1 MANETTSLFGSL
13 PESQT
18 NDGKIIL
25 HTNAG
30 ASQSTLTLSEII
42 SESGGGGGASGGNP
56 YTKVTVTAGTAYRNG
71 RTQWCRVEAWG
82 ADDYATDAFD
92 QDVTIANNTY
102 SIVSG
107 FIGYE
112 DRSDTDIWGVPQYST
127 YGNAYQLDTLKIK
140 LPANTE
146 FPMAVVEFEVGSS
159 DNYEDTASLEN
170 IEVYVGTTKLTRLY
184 DHPYFAKTVVASRQS
199 DNSLMLNSDITQID
213 TMYKASLKG
222 SSLSENHLDLYSGD
236 IDNGHGIKVQ
246 VHIFGNGFRVQVS
259 DPAYVS

>member
-25 HTNAG
+25 HTDNG
-30 ASQSTLTLSEII
+30 AERSSIALSELV
-42 SESGGGGGASGGNP
+42 GGGGGGGTGGNP

-71 RTQWCRVEAWG
+71 KTQWCRSENWG
-82 ADDYATDAFD
+82 LDDYKTDAFD
-92 QDVTIANNTY
+92 QDVTIENNTY

-112 DRSDTDIWGVPQYST
+112 DRSNTDIWGAPQYST
-127 YGNAYQLDTLKIK
+127 YGNAWQLDTLKIK

-159 DNYEDTASLEN
+159 DNYDNTASIEN
-170 IEVYVGTTKLTRLY
+170 IEVYVGETKLTRLY
-184 DHPYFAKTVVASRQS
+184 DHPYFDKVVVASRQS
-199 DNSLMLNSDITQID
+199 NNAINFTEDVNKPTGSTLYVGSLTD
-213 TMYKASLKG
+213 G
-222 SSLSENHLDLYSGD
+222 SLSKNHLNLYSGD
-236 IDNGHGIKVQ
+236 LDNGKGIKVQ

-259 DPAYVS
+259 YPAYVS